1 MIAIV
6 GANVSAQM
14 SRMYKCPVLIL
25 LPVSII
31 AVSQLLELEL
41 SAGSIP
47 IPSSRSLL
55 LSSLSMSESLTGIRS
70 SGFSSHPIAH
80 IGSCMYNA
88 SNPLGSCICI
98 LLSEFTLNLSGRNDS
113 HLSS

>member
-6 GANVSAQM
+6 GANVSAHM

-25 LPVSII
+25 LHVIII

-55 LSSLSMSESLTGIRS
+55 LSSLSMSDSLTGIKS
-70 SGFSSHPIAH
+70 SGFSSHPMAP
-80 IGSCMYNA
+80 IGSCMYRA

-98 LLSEFTLNLSGRNDS
+98 LLREFTLNLSGRNDCR
-113 HLSS
+113 LSS

>member
-1 MIAIV
+1 M
-6 GANVSAQM
+6 
-14 SRMYKCPVLIL
+14 LIL
-25 LPVSII
+25 LHIIII
-31 AVSQLLELEL
+31 AVSQLFAFEL
-41 SAGSIP
+41 SAGSIA

-55 LSSLSMSESLTGIRS
+55 LSSLSMSDSLIGSRS
-70 SGFSSHPIAH
+70 SGFSSHPIAP

-98 LLSEFTLNLSGRNDS
+98 LLREFTLNLSGRNDC